1 MQIWSPYYAITKPAR
16 HMNRAATIQCALN
29 DATRSLSEVSESP
42 RLDAEALLASVLHAP
57 RSYLFTHPE
66 EQLNDQPAAAFAAA
80 IERREKG
87 EPIAYITGRKEFWSL
102 ELSVSRDTLVPRP
115 ETETLVEQ
123 VLQLIPQDGP
133 CRVLDL
139 GTGSGAIAIAIA
151 SERTKCVVDAVDS
164 SGAAL
169 KIANENAC
177 LYKLHNI
184 RFLHGDW
191 TEPVADRTFDIVV
204 SNPPYVRED
213 DPVLQGLKFEPRS
226 ALTAGPDGMNAI
238 REIARAAKAVIET
251 NGFII
256 LEHGAEQQQ
265 SVAAVLRDHGWS
277 DIACFK
283 DLAGHPRVTR
293 ARMRL
298 PVLQDQT

>member
-1 MQIWSPYYAITKPAR
+1 MQVSPQYYAITKPPR
-16 HMNRAATIQCALN
+16 HMNRAGTIEHVLN
-29 DATRSLSEVSESP
+29 DATRTLAEVSESP
-42 RLDAEALLASVLHAP
+42 RLDAEALLASVLRAP

-66 EQLNDQPAAAFAAA
+66 VRLTDRPAAAFAAA
-80 IERREKG
+80 IERRGKG

-102 ELSVSRDTLVPRP
+102 ELAVSRDTLVPRP

-164 SGAAL
+164 CGAAL
-169 KIANENAC
+169 RIAKENAC
-177 LYKLHNI
+177 HFDLHNI
-184 RFLHGDW
+184 RFLQGDW

-204 SNPPYVRED
+204 SNPPYVRDD
-213 DPVLQGLKFEPRS
+213 DPVLRDLKFEPMS
-226 ALTAGPDGMNAI
+226 ALTAGPDGMDAI
-238 REIARAAKAVIET
+238 KEIVRAAKAVIET
-251 NGFII
+251 NGLII
-256 LEHGAEQQQ
+256 LEHGAEQQH

-293 ARMRL
+293 ARIHL